1 MTSTVR
7 RGLVRAFA
15 TAAAVAGLASDAAAQ
30 ARVPWLPGELASYEV
45 RFGNLRVGQG
55 HMKVVGLDTVRGRQ
69 AYRTEFR
76 VKGGIPLYRV
86 NSIMDSWI
94 DTRTLSSLRHIQNFE
109 QGGSDRERHWEI
121 FPERAT
127 YQHKGEPEQ
136 PSVSQPLDDGSF
148 IYFIRTVP
156 LVTGQTYTFNRYFR
170 PDRNPVTVRVLRR
183 EKVTVPAGTF
193 NAVVVQPII
202 RTKGIF
208 GEDGQAEIWFSDD
221 DRRIMLQMRSKLKF
235 GSLNL
240 FMTDYRPTG

>member
-1 MTSTVR
+1 MSSSVR
-7 RGLVRAFA
+7 TLI
-15 TAAAVAGLASDAAAQ
+15 AAAAILGLAPEAGAQ
-30 ARVPWLPGELASYEV
+30 ARVPWAAGERASYEV

-55 HMKVVGLDTVRGRQ
+55 SMEVVKLDTVRGRP
-69 AYRTEFR
+69 AYHTSFR
-76 VKGGIPLYRV
+76 VRGGVPLYRV
-86 NSIMDSWI
+86 NSVMDSWI
-94 DTRTLSSLRHIQNFE
+94 DTRTLSSLRHIQDFE
-109 QGGSDRERHWEI
+109 QGGSDRERQWEI

-127 YQHKGEPEQ
+127 YRHADEPEQ

-148 IYFIRTVP
+148 LFFIRTVP

-183 EKVTVPAGTF
+183 ERVTVPAGTF

-202 RTKGIF
+202 RTRGIF

-221 DRRIMLQMRSKLKF
+221 ERRIMLQMRSRLKF

-240 FMTDYRPTG
+240 FMTDYRAS